1 MSARAY
7 AAVPVVAADRA
18 LPAQWADRLVEVRV
32 ETSDTAPAFAALRFR
47 DPGHQLLTG
56 TGIGIGTPLT
66 VSAVTVAT
74 RRQVRLFTGEVT
86 GLASEYG
93 DDGTFTVLRAHDQAH
108 RLTQGRRL
116 AVWPGTTLGQ
126 VVSDLARQA
135 SLKVGQVT
143 ESAAKY
149 PRLVQPN
156 ITDWQ
161 FLRSLAEVHG
171 AVVAVEDGVLSLVPP
186 APAGTAPDPRQGDS
200 QNPYLLTYGE
210 NLLALDVA
218 VDATGPVG
226 AIEVRGW
233 NRDTKEPLV
242 EDATVG
248 ASDQVKIGTTAGDL
262 AKTFTGE
269 SITELVATRYA
280 LEYHLPAAAKSFAG
294 AAAAAFAELEATVA
308 GTPELKAGSAVTL
321 AGVGPPFTGR
331 YTVTGAK
338 HLFDPDHG
346 YRTQVSVSSRQRSG
360 GPAVAGPAASA
371 IPGLAIGVVADV
383 REPDD
388 VQSGA
393 VKVTFPW
400 LDDNYTSDWART
412 LQWGGVGGGGVI
424 SPSQGDEVLVGFEQ
438 GRLDRPYVLGGLY
451 NGKDK
456 PSDDPVP
463 LTTDAGKVNR
473 RSLSSRGGD
482 RIDLLDTDEE
492 PGVLL
497 TTGDGNVQIR
507 LDRASGALTLTAA
520 TISFEASDGIVIKS
534 AKDISLESD
543 ASVAIKAPQEISLK
557 ADASIVINAP
567 KVDVK

>member
-1 MSARAY
+1 MSARVY
-7 AAVPVVAADRA
+7 AATPLITADGPLA
-18 LPAQWADRLVEVRV
+18 TPWTDRLVEVRV
-32 ETSDTAPAFAALRFR
+32 DTSDAAPAFATLRFR

-56 TGIGIGTPLT
+56 TGIVIGTPLT
-66 VSAVTVAT
+66 ISAVTVAT
-74 RRQVRLFTGEVT
+74 GRPVRVFSGEVT
-86 GLASEYG
+86 GLASEYD

-108 RLTQGRRL
+108 RLTKGRRL
-116 AVWPGTTLGQ
+116 AVWPGTTVGQ
-126 VVSDLARQA
+126 VVSDLAGQA
-135 SLKVGQVT
+135 ALKVGQVT
-143 ESAAKY
+143 ASAAKY

-161 FLRSLAEVHG
+161 FLRSLAELHG
-171 AVVAVEDGVLSLVPP
+171 AVITVENGVLSLVPP
-186 APAGTAPDPRQGDS
+186 TPAGLAPDPAQGDS
-200 QNPYLLTYGE
+200 QDPFLLAYGE

-218 VDATGPVG
+218 VDSTGPVG
-226 AIEVRGW
+226 AIQVRGW
-233 NRDTKEPLV
+233 NADAKEPLV
-242 EDATVG
+242 EQADVG

-262 AKTFTGE
+262 AKAFTGDD
-269 SITELVATRYA
+269 ITELVATGYA
-280 LEYHLPAAAKSFAG
+280 LEDHLAAAAKSFA
-294 AAAAAFAELEATVA
+294 AAVAAAFAELEATVT
-308 GTPELKAGSAVTL
+308 GTPELKAGSAVAL

-331 YTVTGAK
+331 YTVTGAR

-360 GPAVAGPAASA
+360 GPPAAGPAAA
-371 IPGLAIGVVADV
+371 VIPGLAIGIVADV
-383 REPDD
+383 REPDG

-400 LDDNYTSDWART
+400 LDDKYTSDWART
-412 LQWGGVGGGGVI
+412 VQFGGVGGGGVI

-456 PSDDPVP
+456 PSEDNVP

-482 RIDLLDTDEE
+482 RIDLLDTDQK

-497 TTGDGNVQIR
+497 TTGDGDVQVR
-507 LDRASGALTLTAA
+507 LDRESGTLSLTAKKI
-520 TISFEASDGIVIKS
+520 TLDASD
-534 AKDISLESD
+534 
-543 ASVAIKAPQEISLK
+543 
-557 ADASIVINAP
+557 SIVINTSKEFTLKASQSITLEASANIVIKAP

>member
-1 MSARAY
+1 MSVRAY
-7 AAVPVVAADRA
+7 AAVPVVAADRP

-32 ETSDTAPAFAALRFR
+32 DTSDTAPAFAALRFR
-47 DPGHQLLTG
+47 DPAHQLLTG

-66 VSAVTVAT
+66 ISAVTVAT
-74 RRQVRLFTGEVT
+74 VETPRQVRVFTGEVT
-86 GLASEYG
+86 GLASEYD

-116 AVWPGTTLGQ
+116 AIWQGTTLGQ
-126 VVSDLARQA
+126 VVSDLAGQA
-135 SLKVGQVT
+135 ALKVGQVT
-143 ESAAKY
+143 ASAAKY

-161 FLRSLAEVHG
+161 FLRSLADLHG
-171 AVVAVEDGVLSLVPP
+171 AVVTVGDGVLSLVPP
-186 APAGTAPDPRQGDS
+186 TPAGVAPDPRRGDG
-200 QNPYLLTYGE
+200 QNPYTLTYGE

-218 VDATGPVG
+218 VDSTGPVG
-226 AIEVRGW
+226 AIQVRGW
-233 NRDTKEPLV
+233 NPDAKEPLV
-242 EDATVG
+242 EQAGTA
-248 ASDQVKIGTTAGDL
+248 ASNQVEIGTTAGDL
-262 AKTFTGE
+262 AKAFTGDG
-269 SITELVATRYA
+269 ITELVATGYA
-280 LEYHLPAAAKSFAG
+280 LEYHLAAAVKSFAG
-294 AAAAAFAELEATVA
+294 AAAAAFADLEATVT
-308 GTPELKAGSAVTL
+308 GTPELKAGSAVAL

-331 YTVTGAK
+331 YTVTGAC

-360 GPAVAGPAASA
+360 GPPAAGPAAA
-371 IPGLAIGVVADV
+371 VVPGLAIGIVADV
-383 REPDD
+383 REPDG
-388 VQSGA
+388 VQSGG

-400 LDDNYTSDWART
+400 LDDKYTSDWART
-412 LQWGGVGGGGVI
+412 VQFGGVGGGGVI

-456 PSDDPVP
+456 PSEDDVP

-482 RIDLLDTDEE
+482 RIDLLDTDQE

-507 LDRASGALTLTAA
+507 LDRASGTLSFTAKK
-520 TISFEASDGIVIKS
+520 IIFDVSDSIVIKKPGEITLE
-534 AKDISLESD
+534 AKN
-543 ASVAIKAPQEISLK
+543 
-557 ADASIVINAP
+557 SIVLEAP